1 MIKKRS
7 FKGNCTTC
15 YSDMFLAHYVF
26 EMMDFKLL
34 SASPKELVTYVHT
47 YATYVYGTC
56 HMGFLMGRHLK
67 LFQLLLPLVRVGP
80 AGPN

>member
-1 MIKKRS
+1 
-7 FKGNCTTC
+7 
-15 YSDMFLAHYVF
+15 
-26 EMMDFKLL
+26 MDFKLL

-47 YATYVYGTC
+47 YATYVHCTY